1 MLVLLLIFVILAH
14 KSKAVHTKQVIKGA
28 PWNIVLFSI
37 GMYLVVF
44 GLKNVEIT
52 TILADVLSIFQAM
65 DYSAVLWAWALFQ
78 LFIIN
83 YE

>member
-1 MLVLLLIFVILAH
+1 MEYRSIFYWYVLSCIWF
-14 KSKAVHTKQVIKGA
+14 
-28 PWNIVLFSI
+28 
-37 GMYLVVF
+37 
-44 GLKNVEIT
+44 KNVEIT